1 MAGFFSAKAL
11 KNNDSVTDT
20 RDTGRDEGP
29 YISDFINIKLRLVI
43 NQL

>member
-1 MAGFFSAKAL
+1 MAGFFSAKVL